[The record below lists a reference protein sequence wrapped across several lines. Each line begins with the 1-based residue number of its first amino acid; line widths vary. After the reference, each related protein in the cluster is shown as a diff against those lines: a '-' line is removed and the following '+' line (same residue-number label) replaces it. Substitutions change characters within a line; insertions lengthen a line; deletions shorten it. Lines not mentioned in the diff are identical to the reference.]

1 MDERPLTVLL
11 IEDNPGDARLIRE
24 LLNEVRA
31 AAFRLKWVTGLADGL
46 VSLEHESV
54 DVVLLDLML
63 PDSRGMETFYAIRGA
78 FPRVPVVVLS
88 GLVDEDVAL
97 MAVREGAQDY
107 LVKGSVDGHLLIRA
121 IGYAIERHQLKEG
134 QRFLLEA
141 SAALAESLE
150 YEATLQRIAH
160 LAVPFLADECVV
172 DLLGANHEVQL
183 AAVAHCDSRLE
194 QTLRDL
200 RLANPLNLDSSHPVA
215 KVLRSGRPEI
225 VTDFTDEQLVA
236 FAPDV
241 ERVDILK
248 EFALTSAMLIPLVA
262 RGRTLGCFTLLQ
274 VGSGRRFGSGDL
286 AISIDLGRRAA
297 LAIDNALLYRQLQ
310 EAVGLRDTVLSS
322 VSHDLRNPLTAIQVI
337 ADTGA
342 LYARN
347 IRSSRIPPVLEA
359 FDRIEVNVRRMT
371 AQIDELIDVGQLQ
384 TGQGIRLVNQPVDLV
399 PLLKGLVC
407 EYQERTRRHHFK
419 VDSTVEHLVGRW
431 DAGRLERVFGNLLS
445 NAVKYSFD
453 GGDVLVRLCV
463 EDAAGNNRAVVT
475 VQDQGV
481 GIPAADLPR
490 MFTWF
495 YRGANVADR
504 VAGAGIG
511 LAGSRQIVER
521 HGGIIQVESQEGRG
535 STFTVRLP
543 ITPDIPR
550 RDD

>member
-1 MDERPLTVLL
+1 MDEKPLTVLL

-31 AAFRLKWVTGLADGL
+31 VGFRLKWVTALSDGL
-46 VSLEHESV
+46 LSLEHDAA

-63 PDSRGMETFYAIRGA
+63 PDSRGMETFYAVRGA

-88 GLVDEDVAL
+88 GLVDEEVAL
-97 MAVREGAQDY
+97 KAVREGAQDY
-107 LVKGSVDGHLLIRA
+107 LVKGNVDGHLLIRA

-141 SAALAESLE
+141 SATLAESLE
-150 YEATLQRIAH
+150 YETTLQRIAH
-160 LAVPFLADECVV
+160 LAVPFLADECAV
-172 DLLGANHEVQL
+172 DLLSSDHEVHL
-183 AAVAHCDSRLE
+183 AAVAHRDSRLE
-194 QTLRDL
+194 QVLRDL
-200 RLANPLNLDSSHPVA
+200 RLANPLDLNSSHPVA

-225 VTDFTDEQLVA
+225 VTEFTDEQLAA

-241 ERVDILK
+241 DQVDILK

-274 VGSGRRFGSGDL
+274 VGSGRRFDSSDL
-286 AISIDLGRRAA
+286 TIGTDLGRRAA
-297 LAIDNALLYRQLQ
+297 LAIDNALLYRQLH
-310 EAVGLRDTVLSS
+310 EAVSLRDSVLSS

-347 IRSSRIPPVLEA
+347 IRSNRIPPVLEA
-359 FDRIEVNVRRMT
+359 FDRVEVNVRRMT

-384 TGQGIRLVNQPVDLV
+384 TGQGIRLVKEPVDLV
-399 PLLKGLVC
+399 PLIKDMAR
-407 EYQERTRRHHFK
+407 EYQERTRRHCIK
-419 VDSTVEHLVGRW
+419 VDTSVESLVGAW

-445 NAVKYSFD
+445 NAVKYSFH
-453 GGDVLVRLCV
+453 GGDISVRLAD
-463 EDAAGNNRAVVT
+463 EERAGQKWAVVA
-475 VQDQGV
+475 VQDHGL

-495 YRGANVADR
+495 HRGANVADS

-521 HGGIIQVESQEGRG
+521 HGGTIEVESQEGRG

-543 ITPDIPR
+543 TRPSPQ
-550 RDD
+550 